1 MTYHDL
7 KANRRE
13 ILTSVGAGGLTLA
26 FAMASK
32 AEAQDDVAK
41 PLNAYVRVAPD
52 GVVTI
57 TAKNPEV
64 GQGIKTMLPMLIAE
78 ELDVAWENVRIE
90 QADSDPKVYGRQFA
104 GGSMATPLHWEEL
117 RRVGAVARAML
128 IQAAATAWNCGP
140 GDCTTTP
147 GNVVHTPSG
156 KKRTYGS
163 LALACASVTPPDPK
177 SLTLKDPKTYRII
190 GKPMAQYDVAK
201 IVTGQPLFGID
212 IRRPGML
219 YATYEK
225 APVFGAKVAG
235 ADLDAAKGVK
245 GVRKA
250 FVVEGDPNAMTPG
263 AGITGQ
269 GLMPGVAVVADT
281 WWAAK
286 KGRDR
291 LNVKWAEH
299 PTSKQSSKLFAE
311 QAKALAAGKA
321 QRTARNDGDV
331 DAALKASAKTVE
343 AAYAYPFL
351 SHANLEPQNCTAE
364 FKNGK
369 LEIWAPTQNPEPG
382 RQLTAKTLG
391 IKPEDITV
399 HMIRG
404 GGGFGRRLAND
415 YMVEAA
421 WIARETGA
429 PVKLLWTREDD
440 MQHDH
445 YRPAGFHFFRGG
457 VDAAGNVTAWHDHFV
472 TFGEGT
478 GVAPSAGMSA
488 AEYPARFVPNCRLEV
503 SVMPLGVPTGPLRA
517 PGSNALAFVMQSF
530 IDELAHAAGADPL
543 AFQIKLLGDKPT
555 VGDAPAAYGAGR
567 MRGVLQAVGEMS
579 GWGKTKLPK
588 GEGMG
593 VACYYSHLG
602 YFAEVAHVAVSAEGA
617 VKVKKVWVA
626 ADVGRQIINPH
637 GALNQVQGS
646 VLDGLSGA
654 LHQAITIDAG
664 RAEQSNFTDY
674 PLMRISEAPAIE
686 VKFLKTDFPPTGLGE
701 PALPPAIPALTN
713 AIFAAT
719 GKRIRSLPIT
729 PEMLK
734 A

>member
-1 MTYHDL
+1 MTLHDV

-26 FAMASK
+26 FTMASK
-32 AEAQDDVAK
+32 AEAQDDIAK

-52 GVVTI
+52 GKVTI
-57 TAKNPEV
+57 QAKSPEV
-64 GQGIKTMLPMLIAE
+64 GQGVKTMLPMLIAE
-78 ELDVAWENVRIE
+78 ELDVAWEDVVIE
-90 QADSDPKVYGRQFA
+90 MAPNDPKMYGRQFA
-104 GGSMATPLHWEEL
+104 GGSMATPMHWDEL

-140 GDCTTTP
+140 GDCATAP
-147 GNVVHTPSG
+147 GQVIHTPSG

-163 LALACASVTPPDPK
+163 LALACANITPPDPK
-177 SLTLKDPKTYRII
+177 SLTLKDPKAYRII
-190 GKPMAQYDVAK
+190 GKPKAQYDVAK

-219 YATYEK
+219 YATFEK
-225 APVFGAKVAG
+225 APVFAAKVAS
-235 ADLDAAKGVK
+235 ADLDAAKTVK

-250 FVVEGDPNAMTPG
+250 FVVEGDPNAMSPG
-263 AGITGQ
+263 PGNIGQ
-269 GLMPGVAVVADT
+269 GLMPGVAVVADS
-281 WWAAK
+281 WWAAR
-286 KGRDR
+286 KGRDK
-291 LNVKWAEH
+291 LNTKWAEH
-299 PTSKQSSKLFAE
+299 PTSSQSSKLFAE

-331 DAALKASAKTVE
+331 DAALKASSKTVE
-343 AAYAYPFL
+343 AAYYYPFL

-364 FKNGK
+364 FKDGK

-391 IKPEDITV
+391 MKPEDITV
-399 HMIRG
+399 HMVRG

-421 WIARETGA
+421 WIAREAGA

-440 MQHDH
+440 MAHDH
-445 YRPAGFHFFRGG
+445 YRPAGFHYFRGG
-457 VDAAGNVTAWHDHFV
+457 LDAAGNVTAWHDHFV
-472 TFGEGT
+472 TFGQGAT
-478 GVAPSAGMSA
+478 PAPSAGMSA
-488 AEYPARFVPNCRLEV
+488 AEFPARFVPNCRLEV
-503 SVMPLGVPTGPLRA
+503 SAMPLGVPTGPLRA

-543 AFQIKLLGDKPT
+543 AFQIKLLGDKAT

-593 VACYYSHLG
+593 VACYYSHMG
-602 YFAEVAHVAVSAEGA
+602 YFAEVAHVACSPDGA

-626 ADVGRQIINPH
+626 ADVGSQIINPH

-646 VLDGLSGA
+646 VLDGLSEA

-664 RAEQSNFTDY
+664 RVEQSNFTDY
-674 PLMRISEAPAIE
+674 PLMRISEAPAVE
-686 VKFLKTDFPPTGLGE
+686 VKFLKTEFSPTGLGE

-729 PEMLK
+729 PDMLK

>member
-1 MTYHDL
+1 MTDQGL

-26 FAMASK
+26 FSMASK
-32 AEAQDDVAK
+32 AEAQDDAVR
-41 PLNAYVRVAPD
+41 PLNAYVRVAPS
-52 GVVTI
+52 GKVTI

-64 GQGIKTMLPMLIAE
+64 GQGVRTMLPMLIAE
-78 ELDVAWENVRIE
+78 ELDVAWEDVVIK
-90 QADSDPKVYGRQFA
+90 QADNDPKTFGRQFA

-140 GDCTTTP
+140 DDCATVP
-147 GNVVHTPSG
+147 GKVVHKPSG
-156 KKRTYGS
+156 KNRTYGS
-163 LALACASVTPPDPK
+163 LALACATVTAPDPK
-177 SLTLKDPKTYRII
+177 SLTLKDPDAYRII
-190 GKPMAQYDVAK
+190 GKPRAQYDVAA

-212 IRRPGML
+212 VRRPGML

-225 APVFGAKVAG
+225 APVFAAKVAG
-235 ADLDAAKGVK
+235 ADLEAASAVK

-250 FVVEGDPNAMTPG
+250 FVVEGDPNAMNPG
-263 AGITGQ
+263 PGNIGQ
-269 GLMPGVAVVADT
+269 GLMPGVAVVADS
-281 WWAAK
+281 WWAAR
-286 KGRDR
+286 KGRDK
-291 LNVKWAEH
+291 LNTRWTEH

-311 QAKALAAGKA
+311 QARALAAGKA
-321 QRTARNDGDV
+321 QRTVRNDGDV

-364 FKNGK
+364 FKDGK

-440 MQHDH
+440 MAHDH

-457 VDAAGNVTAWHDHFV
+457 LDAAGNLTAWHDHFV

-478 GVAPSAGMSA
+478 VVAPSAGMA
-488 AEYPARFVPNCRLEV
+488 ASEYPARFVPNCRLEM
-503 SVMPLGVPTGPLRA
+503 SAMPLGVPTGPLRA

-555 VGDAPAAYGAGR
+555 VGDPPAAYGAAR

-579 GWGKTKLPK
+579 RWGKVKLPR

-602 YFAEVAHVAVSAEGA
+602 YFAEVAHVAVSPDGA

-626 ADVGRQIINPH
+626 ADVGSQIINPH

-646 VLDGLSGA
+646 VLDGLSEA
-654 LHQAITIDAG
+654 LHQAITIEAG
-664 RAEQSNFTDY
+664 RVEQSNFTDY
-674 PLMRISEAPAIE
+674 PLMRISEAPAVD
-686 VKFLKTDFPPTGLGE
+686 VKFLKTAFPPTGLGE

-713 AIFAAT
+713 AIFAAS
-719 GKRIRSLPIT
+719 GKRVRSLPIT
-729 PEMLK
+729 ADMLK